1 MKKSMYIF
9 LIICLLAVL
18 PLTAYANEEYTINY
32 DFTVAD
38 MRSEFIINNNPD
50 SYIKGEEVILS
61 NPECEGFDFQGW
73 FTDSSMNEKVTSI
86 PADSEGDITLYAKW
100 YESVYSINYIL
111 TTPGVLTDTSDITN
125 NNSYSRKTTESV
137 YLYAPNTASG
147 NYTFEGW
154 FLDAEY
160 TKPVTSID
168 AYTCEDV
175 TVYAK
180 WKEASF
186 SVLYYMGEAEKSSY
200 KVENPNPSEYTYS
213 KEIILADASTEDPA
227 FTFEGWFTDSLFT
240 KQIKSI
246 SATASG
252 DIILYAKWS
261 VKSYDITYI
270 LADTSGIDA
279 ASVYPNNPDSVRSTE
294 TLLLNDPVSTDKNY
308 RFAGWYTDKELTKK
322 ITTIKSG
329 QIEPL
334 TLYAKWET
342 AVYSI
347 SYDYAMI
354 RPSYLKVENPNPVK
368 YNFGD
373 NTVLLP
379 IEADGFI
386 FNGWC
391 LDEARKIKIDSI
403 PADSYGDIIIYAD
416 ITEKTYSISYV
427 LGSDDVKES
436 QVVNKNKVFVRT
448 TTEQI
453 SLEDAQTIN
462 QNYKFGGWYLD
473 KEYTQKI
480 EYIRAYTTGN
490 ITLYAKWVSKKEPE
504 PPTDPEKP
512 TEPDTENPD
521 NPVKVT
527 EWGDATLSDGVTAAD
542 ARLILRFSAKLE
554 TEFSEAQKKVS
565 DINNDSVVNAA
576 DARIVLR
583 LSAKLEKIEEL
594 KEKYNLTEL

>member
-1 MKKSMYIF
+1 MKKSIYIF
-9 LIICLLAVL
+9 LIISLLAVL
-18 PLTAYANEEYTINY
+18 TFTAYANEEYTINY

-38 MRSEFIINNNPD
+38 IHSSYIVNNNPD
-50 SYIKGEEVILS
+50 SYVTGSEIFL
-61 NPECEGFDFQGW
+61 NAPECEGFDFQGW
-73 FTDSSMNEKVTSI
+73 FADSSMNEKVTSI
-86 PADSEGDITLYAKW
+86 PASSEGDITLYAKW
-100 YESVYSINYIL
+100 YEARYLINYVL
-111 TTPGVLTDTSDITN
+111 TTPDVLTDTSDITN
-125 NNSYSRKTTESV
+125 SNASSRKTTETV
-137 YLYAPNTASG
+137 YLYAPTDTTG

-160 TKPVTSID
+160 TQPVTSIE

-180 WKEASF
+180 WKKATF
-186 SVLYYMGEAEKSSY
+186 PVLYYMGEAEKSSY
-200 KVENPNPSEYTYS
+200 KVENLNPTEYTYS
-213 KEIILADASTEDPA
+213 EALILSDASTEDPA

-240 KQIKSI
+240 NKVTEI
-246 SATASG
+246 SETSSG

-261 VKSYDITYI
+261 VKSYNITYV
-270 LADTSGIDA
+270 LADSSGIDGET
-279 ASVYPNNPDSVRSTE
+279 VYPNNPDSARSTD
-294 TLLLNDPVSTDKNY
+294 TVLLNDAVSTDKSY

-322 ITTIKSG
+322 ITTVKSG
-329 QIEPL
+329 RLEPI

-373 NTVLLP
+373 NTALLP

-403 PADSYGDIIIYAD
+403 PADSYGNIIIYAD

-427 LGSDDVKES
+427 LSSGNVKDS

-462 QNYKFGGWYLD
+462 TDYKFGGWYLD
-473 KEYTQKI
+473 ADYTQEV

-490 ITLYAKWVSKKEPE
+490 ITLYAKWVSTKEPE
-504 PPTDPEKP
+504 STTTPDNPS
-512 TEPDTENPD
+512 EPDTGNTQKP
-521 NPVKVT
+521 T

-554 TEFSEAQKKVS
+554 TDISDAQKKVS
-565 DINNDSVVNAA
+565 DINNDSIITAA

-583 LSAKLEKIEEL
+583 LSAKLEKIEEV
-594 KEKYNLTEL
+594 KEKYKLEEL